1 MHHHWHVGTTCHG
14 TTHSILSCIGY
25 NLWLSGRS
33 IPAESWDLSRF
44 IGEQCAATMAQIHEL
59 PLAFQRAYDIS
70 GDFPRNYVRRGF
82 STYPSAL
89 AEFARRLDDAA
100 DDLCESDIN
109 RVDVGFRDLS
119 VDDGTGKELS
129 KRNIH
134 SPGGLVKWLEI
145 HRTEASGGEVTYGV
159 TSKDPKCRFIYIYG
173 HHSRA
178 RLNIT
183 RSMLTEILTFH
194 QVMPD
199 YLDFLLAFG
208 LQSDPRD
215 LSFSSFREQTWL
227 KPAFAQHGI
236 KSLGPTNKG
245 YHHRLY
251 TAADIQ
257 SLLKWQE
264 KICEVITTLES
275 NVEVMTSL
283 MRFYIALESHKYFD
297 LRLSCADDIDE
308 FANKLS
314 RMIDDFK
321 LQINRTRALEK
332 LTTDRGELVKH
343 HRLERLNQNMER
355 EAMLVRIVTFVT
367 LIYLPATFVSTFF
380 STDIIKYQDS
390 ESPNGNFSMVAME
403 RWLQVTLPL
412 TTITLGLAYAGKCPI
427 RQEFDQLLQDP
438 KVRRLNYEGKT
449 FFVPSRIVEWMH
461 RTPDGSTSSNGIR
474 LFEAIYSEELAV
486 TNRFPPNSYAEK
498 SPLLFALL
506 SAIGCGHMVHVFRVY
521 IDDDSFLGISN
532 LSNEYRKIVNSLTQ
546 NECRLIQ
553 KHGYHRFGDVIDR
566 FDQERWAFYPALN
579 VLSMEKVRVEEK
591 SILPFFYSK
600 HINKGGT
607 AAVRHIKVQA
617 DLVDSTELMLALSL
631 SKIDDPQSGMCYE
644 FAVKSYFEHYDDVYR
659 MESEA
664 FRGFNGSR
672 SSKSK
677 PLGVVKYLGEWT
689 RHDSSGSDTYHI
701 MLEYGDL
708 DLDEFLA
715 GIYPPVLNQEIISF
729 WESMFGVAKTLASI
743 HQLQHEWEK
752 KSEEYIGWHGD
763 VKPDNILRVRGQFK
777 LADFGF
783 TKFEKR
789 EIGKTPT
796 TTLLGGTRTYGAPER
811 DQSQPHNSTLS
822 YSTTIDTWSL
832 GCVFSAVATWVI
844 LGSRAYQDY
853 GKRRK
858 MAICELLSKKKDNTG
873 ISLPNNRDA
882 FHDGTEVLLAVT
894 EWHDYLRN
902 SMRRADTISHR
913 VLDLVEEGMLVQ
925 DPSKRLELWA
935 ENRGPWTALTGKVP
949 RDPFLAQFIS
959 HRDIIFVVDN
969 AATMKTHWYNVKIT
983 LLALAMKIGP
993 LDEDGLD
1000 LVYTLGNAHNV
1011 NGAKAW
1017 KIPHKFEKSLE
1028 DTLADIDPGNNTD
1041 MATTLA
1047 KLFDGYTNYGK
1058 KQTLIVLTDGLWGGS
1073 DKTNDVE
1080 NVIKDFVKKLKKNLK
1095 KAESRWFSIQ
1105 FISFGDDERALK
1117 RLEGL
1122 DDHLDT
1128 EEDIVDAKRWNSGSL
1143 RQLILG
1149 SMTQWA
1155 DGPDTSG
1162 SVTDP
1167 PLPSRSQTGP
1177 KRASS
1182 FFSKIRGKRK

>member
-1 MHHHWHVGTTCHG
+1 M
-14 TTHSILSCIGY
+14 
-25 NLWLSGRS
+25 
-33 IPAESWDLSRF
+33 
-44 IGEQCAATMAQIHEL
+44 
-59 PLAFQRAYDIS
+59 
-70 GDFPRNYVRRGF
+70 
-82 STYPSAL
+82 
-89 AEFARRLDDAA
+89 
-100 DDLCESDIN
+100 
-109 RVDVGFRDLS
+109 
-119 VDDGTGKELS
+119 
-129 KRNIH
+129 
-134 SPGGLVKWLEI
+134 
-145 HRTEASGGEVTYGV
+145 
-159 TSKDPKCRFIYIYG
+159 
-173 HHSRA
+173 
-178 RLNIT
+178 
-183 RSMLTEILTFH
+183 
-194 QVMPD
+194 
-199 YLDFLLAFG
+199 
-208 LQSDPRD
+208 
-215 LSFSSFREQTWL
+215 SS
-227 KPAFAQHGI
+227 
-236 KSLGPTNKG
+236 S
-245 YHHRLY
+245 
-251 TAADIQ
+251 
-257 SLLKWQE
+257 S
-264 KICEVITTLES
+264 
-275 NVEVMTSL
+275 
-283 MRFYIALESHKYFD
+283 
-297 LRLSCADDIDE
+297 
-308 FANKLS
+308 
-314 RMIDDFK
+314 
-321 LQINRTRALEK
+321 
-332 LTTDRGELVKH
+332 
-343 HRLERLNQNMER
+343 
-355 EAMLVRIVTFVT
+355 
-367 LIYLPATFVSTFF
+367 
-380 STDIIKYQDS
+380 
-390 ESPNGNFSMVAME
+390 
-403 RWLQVTLPL
+403 
-412 TTITLGLAYAGKCPI
+412 PI

-438 KVRRLNYEGKT
+438 KVLRLNYEGKT

-474 LFEAIYSEELAV
+474 LFEAIYSEELA
-486 TNRFPPNSYAEK
+486 
-498 SPLLFALL
+498 
-506 SAIGCGHMVHVFRVY
+506 
-521 IDDDSFLGISN
+521 
-532 LSNEYRKIVNSLTQ
+532 
-546 NECRLIQ
+546 
-553 KHGYHRFGDVIDR
+553 
-566 FDQERWAFYPALN
+566 
-579 VLSMEKVRVEEK
+579 
-591 SILPFFYSK
+591 
-600 HINKGGT
+600 
-607 AAVRHIKVQA
+607 
-617 DLVDSTELMLALSL
+617 
-631 SKIDDPQSGMCYE
+631 CYE

-701 MLEYGDL
+701 MLKYGDL

-752 KSEEYIGWHGD
+752 KSEEYIGWHCD

-882 FHDGTEVLLAVT
+882 FHDGTEL
-894 EWHDYLRN
+894 
-902 SMRRADTISHR
+902 
-913 VLDLVEEGMLVQ
+913 
-925 DPSKRLELWA
+925 
-935 ENRGPWTALTGKVP
+935 
-949 RDPFLAQFIS
+949 
-959 HRDIIFVVDN
+959 FVVDN
-969 AATMKTHWYNVKIT
+969 AATMKTHWKNVRIT

-1047 KLFDGYTNYGK
+1047 ELFDGYTNYGK

-1128 EEDIVDAKRWNSGSL
+1128 E
-1143 RQLILG
+1143 
-1149 SMTQWA
+1149 
-1155 DGPDTSG
+1155 
-1162 SVTDP
+1162 
-1167 PLPSRSQTGP
+1167 
-1177 KRASS
+1177 
-1182 FFSKIRGKRK
+1182 

>member
-1 MHHHWHVGTTCHG
+1 M
-14 TTHSILSCIGY
+14 
-25 NLWLSGRS
+25 
-33 IPAESWDLSRF
+33 
-44 IGEQCAATMAQIHEL
+44 
-59 PLAFQRAYDIS
+59 
-70 GDFPRNYVRRGF
+70 
-82 STYPSAL
+82 
-89 AEFARRLDDAA
+89 
-100 DDLCESDIN
+100 
-109 RVDVGFRDLS
+109 
-119 VDDGTGKELS
+119 
-129 KRNIH
+129 
-134 SPGGLVKWLEI
+134 
-145 HRTEASGGEVTYGV
+145 
-159 TSKDPKCRFIYIYG
+159 
-173 HHSRA
+173 
-178 RLNIT
+178 
-183 RSMLTEILTFH
+183 
-194 QVMPD
+194 
-199 YLDFLLAFG
+199 
-208 LQSDPRD
+208 
-215 LSFSSFREQTWL
+215 SS
-227 KPAFAQHGI
+227 
-236 KSLGPTNKG
+236 S
-245 YHHRLY
+245 
-251 TAADIQ
+251 
-257 SLLKWQE
+257 S
-264 KICEVITTLES
+264 
-275 NVEVMTSL
+275 
-283 MRFYIALESHKYFD
+283 
-297 LRLSCADDIDE
+297 
-308 FANKLS
+308 
-314 RMIDDFK
+314 
-321 LQINRTRALEK
+321 
-332 LTTDRGELVKH
+332 
-343 HRLERLNQNMER
+343 
-355 EAMLVRIVTFVT
+355 
-367 LIYLPATFVSTFF
+367 
-380 STDIIKYQDS
+380 
-390 ESPNGNFSMVAME
+390 
-403 RWLQVTLPL
+403 
-412 TTITLGLAYAGKCPI
+412 PI

-925 DPSKRLELWA
+925 DPSKRLESSELCQRLSRIVTEAKEAYTSALDSGYLKQPSPETLTALLELDKLAPTIEAVQSRSTTDSEPTKAISETVAHDSPGAKMPLLLQAPRSNRVGKSERIDKVVQGKTANREEVIGSNFRIPDVIHELAGGESMASPKATSPKVMEYPRAHQNRDRKDHITPGSASTPSPFETSHSHKQSHKLPTFNEPARASAMLPPQRRNLEHHWTPEHYQGTQEVYDQSNSLPERRTDDKALMIPRPLRIPKQQNAAAPSDTPRLDEDAFDEAMHGSGPSDSSQVEDNQVSPVSPIPGRQAEIGDGSTHPSLSPSQQSDIAVVEQYRHLKRLWA

-1128 EEDIVDAKRWNSGSL
+1128 E
-1143 RQLILG
+1143 
-1149 SMTQWA
+1149 
-1155 DGPDTSG
+1155 
-1162 SVTDP
+1162 
-1167 PLPSRSQTGP
+1167 
-1177 KRASS
+1177 
-1182 FFSKIRGKRK
+1182 